1 MAGRSRRVLVY
12 GDVNL
17 NIIDGSAIWAQS
29 TVETFA
35 RAGCD
40 VTMLLKTRIRTRRL
54 LEPLERLPSVTIAR
68 PFEDELLP
76 GLAGD
81 RLSYQQAST
90 IMRELDEQERF
101 DVILLRGLQQ
111 VYQVVADG
119 AHNGRLW
126 TYLTDIPQSVVA
138 LDTETQD
145 RLSEIA
151 SASRYMLC
159 QTEELRSFL
168 EATVPEDR
176 KSVV

>member
-54 LEPLERLPSVTIAR
+54 LEPLERLPSVTIAQ
-68 PFEDELLP
+68 PFEDKLLP

-81 RLSYQQAST
+81 RLSYQAST
-90 IMRELDEQERF
+90 G
-101 DVILLRGLQQ
+101 VLRL
-111 VYQVVADG
+111 
-119 AHNGRLW
+119 
-126 TYLTDIPQSVVA
+126 
-138 LDTETQD
+138 
-145 RLSEIA
+145 
-151 SASRYMLC
+151 
-159 QTEELRSFL
+159 
-168 EATVPEDR
+168 
-176 KSVV
+176 